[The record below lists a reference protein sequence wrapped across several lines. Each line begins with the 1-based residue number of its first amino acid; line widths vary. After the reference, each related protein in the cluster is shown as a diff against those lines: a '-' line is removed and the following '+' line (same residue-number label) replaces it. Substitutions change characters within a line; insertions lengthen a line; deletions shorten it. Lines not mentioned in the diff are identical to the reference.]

1 MVRAVKKLWLLLT
14 EWVPQQVCTEGPLM
28 SIAPAK
34 CAPPTHR
41 LALKLGA
48 GVGLTSTSPDFSVL
62 TCVVWRF

>member
-1 MVRAVKKLWLLLT
+1 
-14 EWVPQQVCTEGPLM
+14 M